1 MPKFSIYEKIGMG
14 AEVMPDFWFERRN
27 YVNDCKQWV
36 MQAMLI
42 GLELPLFVVRADAI
56 TYW

>member
-1 MPKFSIYEKIGMG
+1 MFSIHEKIGME

-27 YVNDCKQWV
+27 YVNDCKQWM

-42 GLELPLFVVRADAI
+42 VLELPLFVVRADAI